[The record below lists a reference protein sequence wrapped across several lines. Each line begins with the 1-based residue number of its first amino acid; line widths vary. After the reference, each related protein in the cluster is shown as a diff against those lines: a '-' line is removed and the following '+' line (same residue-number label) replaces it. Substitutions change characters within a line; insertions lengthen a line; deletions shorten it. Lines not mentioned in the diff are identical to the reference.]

1 MTEITSN
8 ITFDNNDGQIT
19 KCVLQIGEKTF
30 TVTLVKGGYEVK
42 EEGNVT
48 LSPSSGS
55 DSSSSSGS
63 SNPGSNSSTSNS
75 TPGAASTTA
84 NAAASTASAPL
95 QPGQENKY
103 DTQEELIKTLGS
115 YGYTAPQ

>member
-63 SNPGSNSSTSNS
+63 LNPGSNSSTS
-75 TPGAASTTA
+75 GAASTTA
-84 NAAASTASAPL
+84 NADASALP
-95 QPGQENKY
+95 QSGQEKEYN
-103 DTQEELIKTLGS
+103 TQEELIKTLGP
-115 YGYTAPQ
+115 YGYKPQ

>member
-63 SNPGSNSSTSNS
+63 DSSSSSGSLNPGSNSSTS
-75 TPGAASTTA
+75 GAASTTA
-84 NAAASTASAPL
+84 NADASALP
-95 QPGQENKY
+95 QSGQEKEYN
-103 DTQEELIKTLGS
+103 TQEELIKTLGP
-115 YGYTAPQ
+115 YGYKPQ